1 MRLEQAP
8 RGWGGHYDNAAP
20 RLSIVVPVHDGAAT
34 LPACLKALIEAPGPS
49 REIIVSDD
57 ASDDNSAEI
66 ALSMGVLV
74 LRSDIN
80 RGVGAARNAGV
91 LQARS
96 PIVVFVDCDVVIHAD
111 ALERLTKFL
120 DGNSNY
126 SAIFGSYDA
135 KPYARNFVSQYRN
148 LLHHFTHQNG
158 KFEAETLWTGLGAIR
173 KSAFEHV
180 GGFSEDPRALE
191 DVELGLRLSSH
202 GFRIALDRNIL
213 GTHLKAWTLPTM
225 VKADIFYRALPWSAL
240 ILERGKLTNDLN
252 TNGNGRLGVASVF
265 LATMSLF
272 LSPAWPGFA
281 LLAIAAMILMLASIR
296 SLLRHLRRERG
307 LWFALS
313 SIPVHLVHLFCAG
326 TGFLIALLRHVARG
340 FPSSDVP
347 QVRPRPV
354 EATAPSVAAASS

>member
-1 MRLEQAP
+1 MRAEQAS
-8 RGWGGHYDNAAP
+8 RGWGGHYNNNATP

-57 ASDDNSAEI
+57 ASGDNSAEI

-74 LRSDIN
+74 LRSDVN

-96 PIVVFVDCDVVIHAD
+96 SIVVFVDCDVVIHAD
-111 ALERLTKFL
+111 ALERITKFL
-120 DGNSNY
+120 DGNPNY

-135 KPYARNFVSQYRN
+135 KPSAGNFVSQYRN

-173 KSAFEHV
+173 RSAFEHV

-191 DVELGLRLSSH
+191 DVELGLRLSSQ
-202 GFRIALDRNIL
+202 GFRIALDRSIL

-225 VKADIFYRALPWSAL
+225 VKTDIFYRALPWSAL

-265 LATMSLF
+265 LTTASLL

-281 LLAIAAMILMLASIR
+281 LVAIAAMILMLASIQ

-307 LWFALS
+307 LWFALR
-313 SIPVHLVHLFCAG
+313 SIPVHFVHLLCANA
-326 TGFLIALLRHVARG
+326 GFLMALVCHIAGGVATSRRL
-340 FPSSDVP
+340 PSQHS
-347 QVRPRPV
+347 Q
-354 EATAPSVAAASS
+354 EKLASLAAAGS